1 MLAKAVI
8 IGAMSLIQLGFGGEP
23 IMAKPKL
30 IVVDDEEK
38 IRDQFS
44 AFLAQEGFA
53 VDTAED
59 GETALRKLQEDVYDI
74 ALIDLNMPKVD
85 GMNVL
90 RELAEQ
96 GQDCIGIILTGYATI
111 KNAVEAMK
119 MGAYDYLAKPVKME
133 EVLLVITRA
142 LEFRDLRRENLALKR
157 QLRKKYKFEN
167 FIGDSLPMNKVFRII
182 EKVSDT
188 DSTVLILGESGTGKE
203 LVARAIHYHSSRY
216 DKPLIPV
223 NCGAILEE
231 LLESELFGHEKGAF
245 TNAIRTRIGRFELAN
260 GGTIFLDEVA
270 EMSPHLQ
277 VKLLRVLQ
285 EQEFERVGGTKT
297 IKCDVRIIAATNKDL
312 DDRVQEGKFRE
323 DLFYRLKVIPI
334 QIPPLRDRRSD
345 IPLLVH
351 HFLETTTRSKKKTI
365 SGINKDAMDALA
377 NYDWPGNVRELENVI
392 ERMVILSEDDHLTM
406 DDLPEK
412 IAGKAAGEKAIQVI
426 IPEEGFSLSN
436 AISEYERQLII
447 NALEKS
453 DWVKNRAAKLLKM
466 NRTTLVEKIKKQGIE
481 KERMAN

>member
-1 MLAKAVI
+1 
-8 IGAMSLIQLGFGGEP
+8 
-23 IMAKPKL
+23 MAKPKL
-30 IVVDDEEK
+30 IVVDDEAK

-44 AFLAQEGFA
+44 AFLNQEGFD
-53 VDTAED
+53 VDTAEN
-59 GETALRKLQEDVYDI
+59 GETALKRLQEDVYDI

-90 RELAEQ
+90 REIGEQ

-119 MGAYDYLAKPVKME
+119 TGAYDYLAKPVKME
-133 EVLLVITRA
+133 EVLLVIKRA

-157 QLRKKYKFEN
+157 QLKKKYKFEN

-203 LVARAIHYHSSRY
+203 LVARAIHYHSSRH

-223 NCGAILEE
+223 NCGAIPEE

-312 DDRVQEGKFRE
+312 DSRVQEGKFRE

-351 HFLETTTRSKKKTI
+351 YFLETTTRSKKKTI
-365 SGINKDAMDALA
+365 SGIKKDAMDALI